1 MPPVEQPQD
10 GCTLGDLRLA
20 MEVGFTRIDGKL
32 DHLVE
37 HIGRTDKEL
46 EELRQRVTAV
56 ERKVYTASGA
66 AALIGMGLPY
76 LVQTMGR

>member
-1 MPPVEQPQD
+1 MPTAQPQD

-32 DHLVE
+32 DHFVE
-37 HIGRTDKEL
+37 HINRTDKEL
-46 EELRQRVTAV
+46 KDLRQRVTTL

-76 LVQTMGR
+76 VVQAMGG